1 MRDCIGEE
9 TAQEAKAEVQE
20 VLMVMTQI
28 LMRIN
33 HLKRKIVNQE
43 RRRKTDQERLMTT
56 DMMANLEKETD
67 RMSLNRNEKQN

>member
-9 TAQEAKAEVQE
+9 TAQEAKVEVQE

-28 LMRIN
+28 LMGIN

-43 RRRKTDQERLMTT
+43 RRRKTDQERSMTT
-56 DMMANLEKETD
+56 DMMVNLEKETEQ
-67 RMSLNRNEKQN
+67 MS